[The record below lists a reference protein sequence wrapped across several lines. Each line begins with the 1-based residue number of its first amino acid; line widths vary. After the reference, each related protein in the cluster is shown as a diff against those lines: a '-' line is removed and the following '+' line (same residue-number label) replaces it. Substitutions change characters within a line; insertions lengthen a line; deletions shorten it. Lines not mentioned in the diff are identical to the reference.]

1 MANPTDLRVDD
12 LSYEGIRENL
22 KNFLKSRDQF
32 LDVNFDASGIS
43 ILLDVLAYNT
53 YYNSTYLNL
62 ASLESFLTTAQRRNS
77 VVSLARNLNYTPR
90 STTSA
95 RVVGTLSATSTTEG
109 PGYLD
114 IPKYTR
120 FDATINGETIS
131 FLTSSAVSL
140 FAEDGFVY
148 TKEDVELVQGVFVSE
163 RYVYNASDESQ
174 RFIISNPLVDTSTL
188 TVRVLNST
196 TDSTTRIFNKA
207 ENVVELDE
215 QSLTY
220 FLEEV
225 EDGKFEVFFGDDY
238 IGKKLTNGNLVYL
251 EYAISAGKS
260 GNDVSQFSYA
270 STVDDVVSAEFTTT
284 TPSSGGD
291 EREST
296 ERVRFSAPKFYE
308 AQNRTVTV
316 EDYTALLLKQPNVD
330 AVSVWGGEDNDPP
343 SYGKVFVSAKPKL
356 GLALTQTE
364 KNILINSVID
374 PRKILTVTTEIIDPN
389 YIYLVIDTTV
399 NYNPNL
405 TSLMKSSLEAI
416 VIDTINQYSI
426 DDISTFSKYFRYSKL
441 SRLIDTSERSILNNI
456 MNVTMKIETEVQ
468 LNARARYEINFSNP
482 INSTTLGRPLNHP
495 YAAGNQVSSNEFT
508 YLGFTNCFLED
519 NNGVIRVYRKVGASN
534 IGVVNNV
541 GTITY
546 STGKIVLTNFAPSA
560 FADGSST
567 LKITANP
574 SNRDILPLR
583 NQIVTIRESDITV
596 NIIDDNQISLVRR

>member
-12 LSYEGIRENL
+12 LSFEGIRDNL

-43 ILLDVLAYNT
+43 VLLDVLAYNT
-53 YYNSTYLNL
+53 YYNSAYLNL
-62 ASLESFLTTAQRRNS
+62 ASLESFLNTAQRRNS

-95 RVVGTLSATSTTEG
+95 RMIGTLSATSTVAG

-120 FDATINGETIS
+120 FDATVNGETIS
-131 FLTSSAVSL
+131 FLTASAVSL
-140 FAEDGFVY
+140 FAESGVVY
-148 TKEDVELVQGVFVSE
+148 TKDDVELVQGVFVSE
-163 RYVYNASDESQ
+163 KYIYNSADETQ
-174 RFIISNPLVDTSTL
+174 RFLISNPLVDTSTL

-196 TDSTTRIFNKA
+196 TDSTTRIFTKVDNI
-207 ENVVELDE
+207 VELNE
-215 QSLTY
+215 ESQIY
-220 FLEEV
+220 FIEEV
-225 EDGKFEVFFGDDY
+225 EDGKFEIFFGDDY
-238 IGKKLTNGNLVYL
+238 IGKKLTNGNLIYL
-251 EYAISAGKS
+251 EYAISSGKT
-260 GNDVSQFSYA
+260 GNDVSIVSYA
-270 STVDDVVSAEFTTT
+270 STVDDVVSAEFVADA
-284 TPSSGGD
+284 PSSGGD

-296 ERVRFSAPKFYE
+296 ERIKFSAPKLYE

-330 AVSVWGGEDNDPP
+330 AVSVWGGEDNEPP
-343 SYGKVFVSAKPKL
+343 SYGKVFVSVKPKL
-356 GLALTQTE
+356 GTSLTQTE
-364 KNILINSVID
+364 KNILINSVLD
-374 PRKILTVTTEIIDPN
+374 PKRILTVTTEIIDPG
-389 YIYLVIDTTV
+389 YIYLMIDATV

-405 TSLMKSSLEAI
+405 TSLLKSSLEAI
-416 VIDTINQYSI
+416 VINTIKQYSA

-441 SRLIDTSERSILNNI
+441 SRLIDVSERSILNNLV
-456 MNVTMKIETEVQ
+456 NVTMKIETNVQ

-495 YAAGNQVSSNEFT
+495 YAAGNQISSNEFT

-519 NNGVIRVYRKVGASN
+519 NNGVIRVYRKVGASV

-541 GTITY
+541 GTVTY

-560 FADGSST
+560 FADGGST
-567 LKITANP
+567 LKITAVP
-574 SNRDILPLR
+574 ANRDILPLR

-596 NIIDDNQISLVRR
+596 RIVDDNQISLVRR

>member
-284 TPSSGGD
+284 IPSSGGD

>member
-95 RVVGTLSATSTTEG
+95 RVVGTLSAASTIEG

-114 IPKYTR
+114 IPKNTR

-131 FLTSSAVSL
+131 FLTASPVSL
-140 FAEDGFVY
+140 FADSGVVY
-148 TKEDVELVQGVFVSE
+148 TKQNVELVQGNFVSE
-163 RYVYNASDESQ
+163 KYIYNVNDANQ
-174 RFIISNPLVDTSTL
+174 RFIISNPLVDTTTL

-196 TDSTTRIFNKA
+196 TDSTTRIFNKVD
-207 ENVVELDE
+207 NVVEVDE
-215 QSLTY
+215 QTLAY

-238 IGKKLTNGNLVYL
+238 IGKKLTNGNVIYL
-251 EYAISAGKS
+251 EYAVSAGKF

-270 STVDDVVSAEFTTT
+270 STVDDVVSAEFVANE
-284 TPSSGGD
+284 PSSGGD

-296 ERVRFSAPKFYE
+296 DRVKFSAPKFYE

-374 PRKILTVTTEIIDPN
+374 PKKILTVTTEFVDPK
-389 YIYLVIDTTV
+389 YIYLVINATV
-399 NYNPNL
+399 NYNPNM
-405 TSLMKSSLEAI
+405 TSLLKSSLEAI
-416 VIDTINQYSI
+416 VINTIKQYSI

-441 SRLIDTSERSILNNI
+441 SRLIDTSERSILNNLV
-456 MNVTMKIETEVQ
+456 NVTMKIETDVQ

-482 INSTTLGRPLNHP
+482 INSTTLGRPFNHP

-519 NNGVIRVYRKVGASN
+519 NNGIIRVYRKVGPN
-534 IGVVNNV
+534 TIGVVNNV

-567 LKITANP
+567 LKMTAIP
-574 SNRDILPLR
+574 SNKDILPLR

-596 NIIDDNQISLVRR
+596 NIVDDNLISLVRR